1 MKAVNLK
8 YKYIFASLCLLVAFF
23 SGYHLK
29 QLYGS
34 NHRQKIYFS
43 CLLILWRRNRSWKIR
58 RTDKTGVQ
66 EAENRTYIW
75 SVLQEWWVWTGEWD
89 FLSARSLLK
98 NCRDVWE

>member
-34 NHRQKIYFS
+34 IIDEKIYFS
-43 CLLILWRRNRSWKIR
+43 CLFIL
-58 RTDKTGVQ
+58 
-66 EAENRTYIW
+66 
-75 SVLQEWWVWTGEWD
+75 
-89 FLSARSLLK
+89 
-98 NCRDVWE
+98 

>member
-34 NHRQKIYFS
+34 KHRQKNIF
-43 CLLILWRRNRSWKIR
+43 LLSTHSL
-58 RTDKTGVQ
+58 KT
-66 EAENRTYIW
+66 
-75 SVLQEWWVWTGEWD
+75 
-89 FLSARSLLK
+89 K
-98 NCRDVWE
+98 

>member
-34 NHRQKIYFS
+34 NHRQKNIP
-43 CLLILWRRNRSWKIR
+43 KIR
-58 RTDKTGVQ
+58 NYHPIHD
-66 EAENRTYIW
+66 
-75 SVLQEWWVWTGEWD
+75 
-89 FLSARSLLK
+89 
-98 NCRDVWE
+98 